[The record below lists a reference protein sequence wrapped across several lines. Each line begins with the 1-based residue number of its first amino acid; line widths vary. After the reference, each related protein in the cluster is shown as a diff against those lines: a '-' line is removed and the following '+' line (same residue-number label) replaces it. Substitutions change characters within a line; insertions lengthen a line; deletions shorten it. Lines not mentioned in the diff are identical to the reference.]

1 MILVLKLERLL
12 MQELGVW
19 LERVVF
25 KKTFFRMINKNKKG
39 YIMAQLNRNVNYL
52 YTIDGNTIWERLRN
66 IRNFLADRKLAKE
79 MADLSIE
86 KLKRLKS
93 ELPNITDLDREFEIR
108 EALIQETQLV
118 DNLNDCIRE
127 IKFLE
132 ELETKYLQEAEKSR
146 IIGKTDE
153 EMYEINYFDELAM
166 IHLLDIQTQLITTGA
181 ITSEMLKTLLR
192 NPYSMQKA
200 IEFKL
205 IDPNLNNDLLGLN
218 IVGNIS
224 KNEQQLLLGG
234 KQNE

>member
-1 MILVLKLERLL
+1 
-12 MQELGVW
+12 
-19 LERVVF
+19 
-25 KKTFFRMINKNKKG
+25 MINKNKKG
-39 YIMAQLNRNVNYL
+39 YIMAQLNRNANYL

-66 IRNFLADRKLAKE
+66 VRNFLSDRKLAKE
-79 MADLSIE
+79 MTDLSVE

-108 EALIQETQLV
+108 EALIQETQLL

-132 ELETKYLQEAEKSR
+132 ELESKYLQEAEKSR

-153 EMYEINYFDELAM
+153 EMYEINYFDELAT
-166 IHLLDIQTQLITTGA
+166 IHLLDIHSQLMTTGA
-181 ITSEMLKTLLR
+181 ITSEMLKTLFR

-205 IDPNLNNDLLGLN
+205 IDPNLNVDLIGLSV
-218 IVGNIS
+218 VGNIS

-234 KQNE
+234 KTE